1 MVGPPYSSAAWTVS
15 LHASPQSQYTS
26 GHNTPEEKRY
36 EIQDNVSGDSGI
48 LSKATIRHVV
58 DSGMCTLLCVSAEI
72 LHKAMVTILSRFLF
86 LTIEFPALSR
96 RQKKRCDTTETIA
109 WEERGHK
116 SPLKERGAKML
127 F

>member
-1 MVGPPYSSAAWTVS
+1 MLPLNHNKPAATIHLRKKGTRYKIKGDVT
-15 LHASPQSQYTS
+15 AAYYQKPQSDMWLTAVC
-26 GHNTPEEKRY
+26 P
-36 EIQDNVSGDSGI
+36 
-48 LSKATIRHVV
+48 
-58 DSGMCTLLCVSAEI
+58 TLLCVSAEI
-72 LHKAMVTILSRFLF
+72 LHKAMVTILSRFLC

-96 RQKKRCDTTETIA
+96 RQKKSDATETIV